1 MIWNTK
7 KKKMDHSIFDS
18 SNLERNMLNNILDE
32 VEDASSKSW
41 TKEEMTLHKNGYAAM
56 AAAVI
61 RQWILDGKPEDSMDG
76 IMLWATILKEYIDGD
91 KL

>member
-1 MIWNTK
+1 
-7 KKKMDHSIFDS
+7 MDHSIFDS

-32 VEDASSKSW
+32 VEEASSKNW

-61 RQWILDGKPEDSMDG
+61 KQWILDGKPEDSMDG

-91 KL
+91 RL